1 MPHSPRAQ
9 RPGQTRPAS
18 LLAAVLVAAA
28 LLMISSPPLAAAQGS
43 DAADRPL
50 LAALRAGGLTLYLRH
65 AVTDEHQIDT
75 GRRGERTAQRNLSE
89 AGRAQARA
97 LGAALDRLGIPQTR
111 VLTSEIYRSAD
122 TAELAFGAADVRI
135 APELIADEYAAGWG
149 EVRANARGIARLLA
163 EPRPPGS
170 NTILVGH
177 RTPLELATGLDFPD
191 SILPEGAMA
200 VFRADPGQADGY
212 RLLGTL
218 PAEALIAAAR
228 DGD

>member
-1 MPHSPRAQ
+1 MTHSPRAQ
-9 RPGQTRPAS
+9 RPGRTRPAS

-65 AVTDEHQIDT
+65 AVTDERQIDT

-89 AGRAQARA
+89 AGRVQARA
-97 LGAALDRLGIPQTR
+97 LGAALDALGVPQTE
-111 VLTSEIYRSAD
+111 VLTSEIYRSLD
-122 TAELAFGAADVRI
+122 TAELAFGAANVRI
-135 APELIADEYAAGWG
+135 IPELIADEYAGSGG
-149 EVRANARGIARLLA
+149 EVRGNARGIARRLA

-170 NTILVGH
+170 NAILVGH
-177 RTPLELATGLDFPD
+177 RTPLELATGLELPD
-191 SILPEGAMA
+191 IILPEGAMA
-200 VFRADPGQADGY
+200 VFRADPDRDGGY

-218 PAEALIAAAR
+218 RAEALISAAR
-228 DGD
+228 DRG